1 VARNSTIVRRT
12 HGDPVGLRAPLPRPI
27 AIDAVPATS
36 AARAESGSASTDAS
50 SSPMP
55 MDARWSGAHG
65 ASGEQD
71 VAVSFRI
78 PTHVMSTAAA
88 RTGRTVVYQGLDAD
102 DTT

>member
-1 VARNSTIVRRT
+1 
-12 HGDPVGLRAPLPRPI
+12 
-27 AIDAVPATS
+27 
-36 AARAESGSASTDAS
+36 
-50 SSPMP
+50 MP